1 MTDEPTGSELLLNNL
16 DVLTEYISKV
26 ELRVTNLEK
35 GLRDVRISID
45 ANTYEIRELHKAI
58 DEIAAHVDYSR
69 YTHDIEVPPDEEDF
83 HKN

>member
-45 ANTYEIRELHKAI
+45 ANTYETIFFK
-58 DEIAAHVDYSR
+58 
-69 YTHDIEVPPDEEDF
+69 
-83 HKN
+83 